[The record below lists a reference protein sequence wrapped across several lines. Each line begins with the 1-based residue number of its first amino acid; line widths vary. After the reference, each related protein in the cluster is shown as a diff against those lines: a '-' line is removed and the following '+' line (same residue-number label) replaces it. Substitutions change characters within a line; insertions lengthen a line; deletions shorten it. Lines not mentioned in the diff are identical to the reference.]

1 MEKENK
7 MGTMGVNK
15 LLITMAL
22 PMMISMLVQS
32 MYNLVDSIFV
42 AQYSSKALTAVSLCF
57 PIQTLMIAFG
67 NGTSIGVNS
76 ILSRKLGEGDRKAA
90 TRVAT
95 NGLFLAFITSLV
107 FAIVGGLTAEK
118 IFGFFTKDAETIK
131 MATEYMWIC
140 TVFSLGCFMQNIG
153 EKLLISTGKTMFS
166 MSSQIIGAVI
176 NIVLD
181 PVFIFGFKIPFIGVT
196 IPKMGVAGAAIATVI
211 GQWGAM
217 IFALVLNV
225 WKNKEISISFKGF
238 RIDGLMIKEIYKIA
252 VPSIIMQSIIS
263 VMTVGMN
270 KILENDV
277 AIAVFGVYYK
287 LHGFIFMPI
296 FGLTGALIPIVAYNF
311 GAQKKERI
319 LKTIR
324 LALIISISIMALGTV
339 LFESFPATFL
349 GIFNADKE
357 LLRLGVPALRII
369 CAGFCF
375 SGFSIVYS
383 SAFQALGRA
392 YLSMIVSISRQLII
406 ILPLALIL
414 KLTFGLGAVWFSMTT
429 AEVIGAL
436 MCFIMYK
443 SLKKKVL
450 DEMPQ

>member
-1 MEKENK
+1 MEKQNK

-42 AQYSSKALTAVSLCF
+42 AQFSGKALTAVSLCF
-57 PIQTLMIAFG
+57 PVQTLMIAFG
-67 NGTSIGVNS
+67 SGTSIGVNS
-76 ILSRKLGEGDRKAA
+76 ILSRKLGEGDRRSA
-90 TRVAT
+90 TRAAT
-95 NGLFLAFITSLV
+95 NGIFLAFVTSIV
-107 FAIVGGLTAEK
+107 FAIAGGLSADK

-131 MATEYMWIC
+131 MARDYMWVC

-153 EKLLISTGKTMFS
+153 EKLLISTGKS
-166 MSSQIIGAVI
+166 MLSMMSQLIGAVI
-176 NIVLD
+176 NIILD
-181 PVFIFGFKIPFIGVT
+181 PIFIFGFKVPFIGVT
-196 IPKMGVAGAAIATVI
+196 IPQMGVMGAAIATVI

-217 IFALVLNV
+217 IFAFILNA
-225 WKNKEISISFKGF
+225 WKNKEISISFKDF
-238 RIDGLMIKEIYKIA
+238 RLDSRMIKEIYKIA

-263 VMTVGMN
+263 IMTVGMN
-270 KILENDV
+270 KILENDT

-311 GAQKKERI
+311 GAQNRERI

-324 LALIISISIMALGTV
+324 LSLIISISIMALGTL
-339 LFESFPATFL
+339 LFELFPAAFL

-357 LLRLGVPALRII
+357 LLELGVPALRII

-375 SGFSIVYS
+375 SGFSIVYC

-392 YLSMIVSISRQLII
+392 YLSMIVSISRQLVI
-406 ILPLALIL
+406 ILPLAFIL
-414 KLTFGLGAVWFSMTT
+414 KRSLGLGAVWFSMTT
-429 AEVIGAL
+429 AEVAGSIL
-436 MCFIMYK
+436 CLIMYRNI
-443 SLKKKVL
+443 KKKVL
-450 DEMPQ
+450 DKIPE